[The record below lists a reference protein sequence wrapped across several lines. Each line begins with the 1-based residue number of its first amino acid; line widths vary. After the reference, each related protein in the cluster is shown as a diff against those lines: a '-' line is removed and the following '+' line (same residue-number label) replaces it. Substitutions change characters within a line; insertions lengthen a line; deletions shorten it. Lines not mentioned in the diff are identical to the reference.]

1 MPVIASIDASYL
13 LEIDEVSVIEDEIP
27 SGRKERASMIGLHSY
42 KEITAGK
49 A

>member
-13 LEIDEVSVIEDEIP
+13 LEINEVSVIEDEIP
-27 SGRKERASMIGLHSY
+27 AGRKERASMIGLHPY